1 MTTLTTEQ
9 TKSLVDEF
17 INFVINDWTPEQMQS
32 YVYDSLKQEIL
43 CTRNHLPLEES
54 LKEQIDEYDEHL
66 YDLLIPYVQDEEGA
80 YEELQE
86 FIHERHANDWIDS

>member
-1 MTTLTTEQ
+1 MTLTTDQ
-9 TKSLVDEF
+9 TKDLVEEF
-17 INFVINDWTPEQMQS
+17 IDFVINDWTAEQMQS
-32 YVYDSLKQEIL
+32 YVHDSLKQEIL